1 MGMVVFLTGNDFLVV
16 LDGDSGVYFIEFIC
30 LRSINL
36 LHKAESVSWAL
47 RARVRVHARVK
58 L

>member
-16 LDGDSGVYFIEFIC
+16 PDGDSGVYFIEFIC
-30 LRSINL
+30 LCSINL
-36 LHKAESVSWAL
+36 HKTESVSWAL